1 MIFRLK
7 TSKQTENIINEIKNK
22 FAITPNILLRLAI
35 SLSLKSKK
43 ENKEFIQHEA
53 LKFDN
58 SGIEFQRHT
67 LTGDNEALYKI
78 IMEQYCSESLTDEE
92 FFPLHFKYHL
102 EKGINILKSEI
113 EFASNLEMFIKNL
126 SNL

>member
-7 TSKQTENIINEIKNK
+7 TSKNTENIINEIKNK
-22 FAITPNILLRLAI
+22 FFITPNILLRIAV
-35 SLSLKSKK
+35 SLSLKNSKETKLFIKK
-43 ENKEFIQHEA
+43 ES

-67 LTGDNEALYKI
+67 LTGDNEIFYKI
-78 IMEQYCSESLTDEE
+78 LMEQFCGESLNDEE

-102 EKGINILKSEI
+102 ENGIKLLKSEI
-113 EFASNLEMFIKNL
+113 EFAPNFETFLKNL
-126 SNL
+126 SSL